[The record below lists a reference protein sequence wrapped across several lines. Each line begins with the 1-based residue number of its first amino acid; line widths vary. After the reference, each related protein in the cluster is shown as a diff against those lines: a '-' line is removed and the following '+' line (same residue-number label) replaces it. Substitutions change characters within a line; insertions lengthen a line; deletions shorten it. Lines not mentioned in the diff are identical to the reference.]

1 MNFRVLAVGL
11 LFGIPNLALAQ
22 ERNPGSQI
30 GISGGF
36 AMPVTLGFGGNL
48 SIMVPLGPDTEQ
60 GHLVGGLLLERSF
73 SILSGIANQ
82 KEVYENHIAG
92 QLFWEAPSMDTLFAG
107 KSRPSIG
114 ANVGY
119 SQWTNAAGQ
128 PQSGGM
134 TVGLVIGGRSFFE
147 PLPFF
152 TQAEFETRYNASRPS
167 FPVDGIVRMN
177 LGISL

>member
-1 MNFRVLAVGL
+1 MAFAISGVG
-11 LFGIPNLALAQ
+11 LAQ

-36 AMPVTLGFGGNL
+36 TMPVTLGFGGNL

-60 GHLVGGLLLERSF
+60 GHLVGEFLLERSF
-73 SILSGIANQ
+73 SVLSGIVNQ

-92 QLFWEAPSMDTLFAG
+92 QLFWEAPPMDTLFSG

-114 ANVGY
+114 ANMGY

-128 PQSGGM
+128 YQSGGM
-134 TVGLVIGGRSFFE
+134 TVGFVIGGRSFFE

-152 TQAEFETRYNASRPS
+152 TQVEFETRYNLSRPN